1 MGQWEG
7 LGFRADYQIVVVLV
21 VDDVQSVCRYG
32 HRFSVERRNVWLLR
46 RWYPDEDDCGDNEEE
61 MKMEK
66 KMRVVGVMRADLEP
80 GRNY

>member
-1 MGQWEG
+1 
-7 LGFRADYQIVVVLV
+7 
-21 VDDVQSVCRYG
+21 
-32 HRFSVERRNVWLLR
+32 VERRNVWLLR